1 MAKYSQASTEVE
13 NMVEEIASEL
23 GLDHLGVDFQPLFV
37 NKSKEVCK
45 CVKANELFEYTSKRE
60 DLVFVVC
67 NQDVFDGT
75 DPQGHPYTDEKNKY
89 LWLRTEMEKVGYDTE
104 KDKLVFG
111 CPSITLPVGLYE
123 KFKQDGKDGIL
134 LQNALLGQYA
144 LAKIEQD
151 KKEEA
156 ERKKAL
162 RTKKGKKNR
171 EEE

>member
-13 NMVEEIASEL
+13 NLVNEISNEL
-23 GLDHLGVDFQPLFV
+23 GLFHLGVDFQPIFV

-45 CVKANELFEYTSKRE
+45 VVKANELFEYTSKRE

-67 NQDVFDGT
+67 NEDAFDGT
-75 DPQGHPYTDEKNKY
+75 DPQGHPYVDEKTKY
-89 LWLRTEMEKVGYDTE
+89 LWLRTEMEKVSYDTE
-104 KDKLVFG
+104 KEKLNIG
-111 CPSITLPVGLYE
+111 CPCLTLPIGLYE
-123 KFKQDGKDGIL
+123 KFKEDGKDAVLI
-134 LQNALLGQYA
+134 QNALLGQYT

-162 RTKKGKKNR
+162 KTKKKKG
-171 EEE
+171 E

>member
-1 MAKYSQASTEVE
+1 MAKYSQASEEVE
-13 NMVEEIASEL
+13 NLVAEISSEL
-23 GLDHLGVDFQPLFV
+23 GLENFGVDFQPIFI

-45 CVKANELFEYTSKRE
+45 VVKANELFEYTAKRE

-67 NQDVFDGT
+67 NQDVFEGT

-89 LWLRTEMEKVGYDTE
+89 LWLRTEMEKVSYDTE
-104 KDKLVFG
+104 KDKLIIG

-123 KFKQDGKDGIL
+123 KYKEEGKDAVLI
-134 LQNALLGQYA
+134 QNALLGQYTI
-144 LAKIEQD
+144 AKIEQD

-162 RTKKGKKNR
+162 RANKKKQQS
-171 EEE
+171 

>member
-1 MAKYSQASTEVE
+1 MAKYSQASEEVE
-13 NMVEEIASEL
+13 NLVNEISNEI
-23 GLDHLGVDFQPLFV
+23 GLFNYGVDFQPLFV

-45 CVKANELFEYTSKRE
+45 VVKANEMSEYVSKRE

-67 NQDVFDGT
+67 NEVAFEGT
-75 DPQGHPYTDEKNKY
+75 DPQGHPYVDEKTKY

-104 KDKLVFG
+104 KDKLIIG

-123 KFKQDGKDGIL
+123 KYKDEGKDQVLI
-134 LQNALLGQYA
+134 QNALLGQYT

-151 KKEEA
+151 RKEEA

-162 RTKKGKKNR
+162 KTKKKKGG
-171 EEE
+171 E

>member
-1 MAKYSQASTEVE
+1 MAKYSKATEEVE
-13 NMVEEIASEL
+13 NLVENIASEL
-23 GLDHLGVDFQPLFV
+23 NLDNYGVDFQPIFV
-37 NKSKEVCK
+37 NKSKDVCK
-45 CVKANELFEYTSKRE
+45 IVKANELFEYTSKRE

-67 NQDVFDGT
+67 NAEVFAGA
-75 DPQGHPYTDEKNKY
+75 DPQGHPYADEKNMY

-104 KDKLVFG
+104 KAKLVIG

-123 KFKQDGKDGIL
+123 KYKEDGKDQTLID
-134 LQNALLGQYA
+134 NALLGQYL

-162 RTKKGKKNR
+162 KTKKKEK
-171 EEE
+171 

>member
-1 MAKYSQASTEVE
+1 MAKYSKATEEVE
-13 NMVEEIASEL
+13 NLVENIASEL
-23 GLDHLGVDFQPLFV
+23 SLDNYGVDFQPIFV
-37 NKSKEVCK
+37 NKSKDVCK
-45 CVKANELFEYTSKRE
+45 IVKANELFEYTSKRE

-67 NQDVFDGT
+67 NAEVFAGA
-75 DPQGHPYTDEKNKY
+75 DPQGHPYADEKNMY

-104 KDKLVFG
+104 KAKLVIG

-123 KFKQDGKDGIL
+123 KYKEDGKDQTLID
-134 LQNALLGQYA
+134 NALLGQYL

-162 RTKKGKKNR
+162 RTKKKEK
-171 EEE
+171 

>member
-1 MAKYSQASTEVE
+1 MAKYSQATKEVE
-13 NMVEEIASEL
+13 DLVVEISNEL
-23 GLDHLGVDFQPLFV
+23 GLEHLGVDFQPIFV

-45 CVKANELFEYTSKRE
+45 VVKANELFEYTSKRD

-67 NQDVFDGT
+67 NQDAFDGS
-75 DPQGHPYTDEKNKY
+75 DPQGHPYVDEKTKY
-89 LWLRTEMEKVGYDTE
+89 LWLRTEMDKVSYDTE
-104 KDKLVFG
+104 KDKLVIG

-123 KFKQDGKDGIL
+123 KYKAEDKDTL
-134 LQNALLGQYA
+134 LIQNALLGQYT

-162 RTKKGKKNR
+162 KTSKKKTQ
-171 EEE
+171 

>member
-1 MAKYSQASTEVE
+1 MAKYSQATPEVE
-13 NMVEEIASEL
+13 NLVAEIASEL

-45 CVKANELFEYTSKRE
+45 VVKANELFEYTSKRE

-67 NQDVFDGT
+67 NQDAFDGT
-75 DPQGHPYTDEKNKY
+75 DPQGHPYSDEKTKY
-89 LWLRTEMEKVGYDTE
+89 LWLRTEMDKVSYDTE
-104 KDKLVFG
+104 KSKLILG
-111 CPSITLPVGLYE
+111 CPQITIPVGLYE
-123 KFKQDGKDGIL
+123 KYKEDGKDGVL
-134 LQNALLGQYA
+134 LQNALLGQYL

-162 RTKKGKKNR
+162 KTKKGKKNQ
-171 EEE
+171 ED

>member
-1 MAKYSQASTEVE
+1 MAKYSKATEEVE
-13 NMVEEIASEL
+13 NLVENIASEL
-23 GLDHLGVDFQPLFV
+23 SLDNYGVDFQPIFV
-37 NKSKEVCK
+37 NKSKDVCK
-45 CVKANELFEYTSKRE
+45 IVKANELFEYTSKRE

-67 NQDVFDGT
+67 NAEVFAGA
-75 DPQGHPYTDEKNKY
+75 DPQGHPYADEKNMY

-104 KDKLVFG
+104 KAKLVIG

-123 KFKQDGKDGIL
+123 KYKENGKDQTLID
-134 LQNALLGQYA
+134 NALLGQYL

-162 RTKKGKKNR
+162 KTKKKEK
-171 EEE
+171 

>member
-1 MAKYSQASTEVE
+1 MAKYSQATEEVE
-13 NMVEEIASEL
+13 NIVSEISSEL
-23 GLDHLGVDFQPLFV
+23 GLEHLGVDFQPIFV

-45 CVKANELFEYTSKRE
+45 VVKANELFEYTSKRE

-67 NQDVFDGT
+67 NQDAFDGT
-75 DPQGHPYTDEKNKY
+75 DPQGHPYVDEKTKY

-104 KDKLVFG
+104 KDKLIIG

-123 KFKQDGKDGIL
+123 KFKDDGKEAVL
-134 LQNALLGQYA
+134 LQNALLGQYT

-162 RTKKGKKNR
+162 KTSKKKQK
-171 EEE
+171 E